1 MLPNKIIKNNRK
13 YTRKGGMHYSS
24 KDYSNPFFV
33 KKKKFNFNFIK
44 FNFSFRFKV
53 VAVLIFIIIMSLL
66 WFLFYSQFFVI
77 KNFEIEGTGKIDAE
91 TIKKITERQT
101 NNKLWLMFPQR
112 NIFFFNKKKL
122 RQNLESGYS
131 FEVLK
136 IIKNF
141 PSTIKIEYQ
150 EKKYAIIWMENEQ
163 YFYADREGFI
173 ITETNPLEITEKNY
187 PLIYNLTTNK
197 IANNQISVDP
207 KYIQDAI
214 YLFDLFKEGDMITE
228 KLIID
233 QEVDTIKVKILEA
246 GEIYFNT
253 NESLEKQY
261 EKLLILKS
269 ERLKEDFNKK
279 TYIDLRIGDSIYYR

>member
-1 MLPNKIIKNNRK
+1 MLNNMLPNKIIKNNRK

-150 EKKYAIIWMENEQ
+150 EKKYDIII
-163 YFYADREGFI
+163 YFFFKI
-173 ITETNPLEITEKNY
+173 KKEKN
-187 PLIYNLTTNK
+187 K
-197 IANNQISVDP
+197 
-207 KYIQDAI
+207 KKKK
-214 YLFDLFKEGDMITE
+214 FD
-228 KLIID
+228 
-233 QEVDTIKVKILEA
+233 
-246 GEIYFNT
+246 Y
-253 NESLEKQY
+253 
-261 EKLLILKS
+261 
-269 ERLKEDFNKK
+269 
-279 TYIDLRIGDSIYYR
+279 

>member
-1 MLPNKIIKNNRK
+1 MLNNMLPNKIIKNNRK

-33 KKKKFNFNFIK
+33 KK
-44 FNFSFRFKV
+44 
-53 VAVLIFIIIMSLL
+53 
-66 WFLFYSQFFVI
+66 
-77 KNFEIEGTGKIDAE
+77 
-91 TIKKITERQT
+91 KKITERQT

-173 ITETNPLEITEKNY
+173 ITETSPLEITEKNY

-214 YLFDLFKEGDMITE
+214 YL
-228 KLIID
+228 LI
-233 QEVDTIKVKILEA
+233 
-246 GEIYFNT
+246 Y
-253 NESLEKQY
+253 S
-261 EKLLILKS
+261 
-269 ERLKEDFNKK
+269 KK
-279 TYIDLRIGDSIYYR
+279 GI

>member
-1 MLPNKIIKNNRK
+1 MLNNMLPNKIIKNNRK

-91 TIKKITERQT
+91 TIKK
-101 NNKLWLMFPQR
+101 
-112 NIFFFNKKKL
+112 
-122 RQNLESGYS
+122 
-131 FEVLK
+131 
-136 IIKNF
+136 
-141 PSTIKIEYQ
+141 
-150 EKKYAIIWMENEQ
+150 
-163 YFYADREGFI
+163 
-173 ITETNPLEITEKNY
+173 ITEKNY